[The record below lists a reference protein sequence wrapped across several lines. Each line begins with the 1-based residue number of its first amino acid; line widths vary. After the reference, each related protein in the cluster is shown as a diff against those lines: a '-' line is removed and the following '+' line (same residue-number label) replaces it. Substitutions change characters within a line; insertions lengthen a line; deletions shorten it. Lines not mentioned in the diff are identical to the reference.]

1 MEEQIGRGKENYDK
15 SCKLCGK
22 EDEDMVHFIV
32 KCEKLEEA
40 RSGDLLDRGTR
51 DPEEVM
57 RILLFRD
64 ERGQEIGRMIRNL
77 WESRKKQ
84 LKEKGENTADRNPQ
98 GVGVTTHRYIGN
110 KRRGEM
116 RVSKKI
122 RTEATQ
128 GCNQNPKSTPLT
140 TQGCRQSERIR
151 NLYKKEKNIR

>member
-1 MEEQIGRGKENYDK
+1 MCYRNSLDSTFYAKARINALKLEEQIGRGKENYDK
-15 SCKLCGK
+15 SCKLCGR

-40 RSGDLLDRGTR
+40 RSKDLLDRGTR

-84 LKEKGENTADRNPQ
+84 LKEKEKNTVDKNPQ
-98 GVGVTTHRYIGN
+98 GA
-110 KRRGEM
+110 
-116 RVSKKI
+116 RV
-122 RTEATQ
+122 
-128 GCNQNPKSTPLT
+128 T
-140 TQGCRQSERIR
+140 TQGYID
-151 NLYKKEKNIR
+151 NKKRGGSKNR